1 MMMMGSL
8 ARPATMD
15 GAAETCAVRAC
26 THTSTRAR
34 TRVGVGSRTWCTPLM
49 GFNILVNL
57 GASLPLGARGAPAF
71 TLGVG
76 GKAEKSGL
84 QDGTTP

>member
-1 MMMMGSL
+1 MQNDLLSL
-8 ARPATMD
+8 FVGQYR
-15 GAAETCAVRAC
+15 
-26 THTSTRAR
+26 
-34 TRVGVGSRTWCTPLM
+34 RV
-49 GFNILVNL
+49 LVNL

-76 GKAEKSGL
+76 GKAEKSKL